1 MGPWSST
8 WPWTSVC
15 AVSPCGGYSDMEGE
29 VPLPLRPLPFLVRQ
43 TLPAPNFGG
52 SHFPQHY
59 LAVPTLREG
68 RSCPRSA
75 TPMTRWTNTQMR
87 EGAGQPG
94 SRGSGSERATQM
106 CPEQPGSRQ
115 QGGDRGRLWGLGSQ
129 GRTEDR
135 GWSVGLDIPFPL
147 LRKAAPKRDGWP
159 TEVALCGRWRC
170 LLDGGEGSVSC
181 AKVVHKAVRRPGAAA
196 RLHGSSVDL
205 CRPPGCGH

>member
-1 MGPWSST
+1 
-8 WPWTSVC
+8 
-15 AVSPCGGYSDMEGE
+15 MEGE

-106 CPEQPGSRQ
+106 CPEQPGPRQ

-129 GRTEDR
+129 GRTEA
-135 GWSVGLDIPFPL
+135 G
-147 LRKAAPKRDGWP
+147 
-159 TEVALCGRWRC
+159 AL
-170 LLDGGEGSVSC
+170 V
-181 AKVVHKAVRRPGAAA
+181 
-196 RLHGSSVDL
+196 
-205 CRPPGCGH
+205 